1 MLSDHDSSGVP
12 VPPDPR
18 VIADL
23 DAAGVDYRVM
33 DCDPDLADTAE
44 FCAAY
49 GVDLEASANAI
60 LVASR
65 KPPGERAVCV
75 VLATHRL
82 DVNSTVRKRLGVR
95 KASFAS
101 AEDTVDV
108 TGMEIGGVTVAGLP
122 DDLPIWVDAAVVEVD
137 EVVVGAGTRSAK
149 VRMAG
154 ADLPRLPNVEVVEG
168 LANPIPTVSDPTA
181 SDPTASEQES

>member
-1 MLSDHDSSGVP
+1 MP
-12 VPPDPR
+12 ANPR
-18 VIADL
+18 VLADL
-23 DAAGVDYRVM
+23 DEAGVDYTVM
-33 DCDPDLADTAE
+33 DCDPDLADTAD

-49 GVDLEASANAI
+49 GVDPGASANAI

-82 DVNSTVRKRLGVR
+82 DVNGVVRKRLGVR
-95 KASFAS
+95 KVSFAP
-101 AEDTVDV
+101 AEETVAL

-122 DDLPIWVDAAVVEVD
+122 DDVPIWVDAAVCEVD
-137 EVVVGAGTRSAK
+137 QVVVGAGTRSAK

-154 ADLPRLPNVEVVEG
+154 ADLARLPGVEVVDG
-168 LANPIPTVSDPTA
+168 LANPIE
-181 SDPTASEQES
+181 EQ